1 MPRSTN
7 DGTLVRSRLIGQ
19 ARRLIDRFAA
29 LVGRVGQ
36 AGMMRSIGVLISGT
50 ALAHAIT
57 AAAMPV
63 ATRLFTPQDFAA
75 ASAFSSL
82 VGILVV
88 AACLRY
94 ELAVPLPED
103 EVEAVN
109 LLALSCG
116 LTVAFS
122 LVVAG
127 IMAIIPPAGYAL
139 LGQPALTPWIW
150 LLPPALLIGGL
161 YLALQMWYVRM

>member
-1 MPRSTN
+1 MLRLTNNLAPPRGSSN
-7 DGTLVRSRLIGQ
+7 GRKRRQIGSLARLVER
-19 ARRLIDRFAA
+19 
-29 LVGRVGQ
+29 VGR

-75 ASAFSSL
+75 ASTFSSL

-94 ELAVPLPED
+94 ELAVPLPD
-103 EVEAVN
+103 DNV
-109 LLALSCG
+109 
-116 LTVAFS
+116 
-122 LVVAG
+122 
-127 IMAIIPPAGYAL
+127 
-139 LGQPALTPWIW
+139 
-150 LLPPALLIGGL
+150 
-161 YLALQMWYVRM
+161 